1 MIGKVFSHVEHKM
14 ILGFKGLFLGITDG
28 ATQMLMDFC
37 LVGEKGK
44 KGTYNLKQKQLDARF
59 KKERNEDSHTVK
71 RIKEYDE
78 SKITLMIEM
87 IKRLISEKYTLTT
100 SSQIAGSPALR
111 LSSSLP
117 PAMSSATTLA

>member
-1 MIGKVFSHVEHKM
+1 
-14 ILGFKGLFLGITDG
+14 
-28 ATQMLMDFC
+28 MLMDFC

-87 IKRLISEKYTLTT
+87 IKRLISRKYTLTT